1 MPVDDEKPPEQV
13 SAKSTDR
20 LLERILLE
28 AKSLCRADGGTVY
41 VRTDDN
47 HLRFAILRNDT
58 MDLVQGGT
66 TGVEISLPLIPLRD
80 EAGKA
85 NLSNVATV
93 AANLLIS
100 INVADAYKAE
110 AYDFSGTRAFD
121 ESAGYRTTS
130 VLTIPLVNDHNS
142 LMGVLQLIN
151 ARDEGDVVTDFT
163 VEQQRA
169 VEALSRQ
176 AAIALENQL
185 LHQQQRV
192 LLESFIK
199 MIASSIDSK
208 SPYTGG
214 HCERVPILLEM
225 LTTAAI
231 AQSAGP
237 FADFDLTEDEW
248 YELRIAGWLHD
259 CGKVITPVH
268 IMDKATKLERI
279 WDRIGVVRAR
289 IEVMQRDIIINA
301 VREGIPFLEAE
312 EQTRDARAHLSEALT
327 FIERVNQG
335 GEYLPPEDKARLVEL
350 AKMTYM
356 EAGELKSFLDDE
368 ELENLCISRGTLTED
383 ERLIINGHM
392 VHTIQMLEALPF
404 PEHMQRVPEYA
415 GGHHEKMDGGGYP
428 RGLFAG
434 DMSLPARIL
443 AIADV
448 FEALTATD
456 RPYKKPKKLS
466 EAIRIMG
473 FMKKDAHLDPDLL
486 DLFVR
491 EGVYREYAQRYMPDE
506 LIDEVDEEALFAMEA
521 AAIQLP
527 SEEERAERAQSFR
540 PEYEALIRSTE

>member
-1 MPVDDEKPPEQV
+1 VDEEKRPDQV

-66 TGVEISLPLIPLRD
+66 TGVDISLPLIPLRD
-80 EAGKA
+80 DAGKA

-100 INVADAYKAE
+100 INVADAYEAE

-121 ESAGYRTTS
+121 ESVGYRTTS

-151 ARDEGDVVTDFT
+151 ARDESDVVTSFT

-176 AAIALENQL
+176 ASIALENQL
-185 LHQQQRV
+185 LHQQQKV

-225 LTTAAI
+225 LTEAAI
-231 AQSAGP
+231 AQTDGP

-279 WDRIGVVRAR
+279 WDRIGLMRAR
-289 IEVMQRDIIINA
+289 IEVMQRDLIINA

-312 EQTRDARAHLSEALT
+312 EQTREARAQLSEALS

-335 GEYLPPEDKARLVEL
+335 GEYLPPEDKARLAEL

-356 EAGELKSFLDDE
+356 EAGELKMFLDDE
-368 ELENLCISRGTLTED
+368 ELKNLSISRGTLTEE

-415 GGHHEKMDGGGYP
+415 GGHHEKMDGEGYP

-434 DMSLPARIL
+434 DMSLPARML

-466 EAIRIMG
+466 EAMRIMG
-473 FMKKDAHLDPDLL
+473 FMKKDAHLDPELL

-491 EGVYREYAQRYMPDE
+491 EGVYREYARRYMPDE
-506 LIDEVDEEALFAMEA
+506 LVDEVDEEALFAMEA
-521 AAIQLP
+521 VAVELP
-527 SEEERAERAQSFR
+527 PAEERAERAQSFR
-540 PEYEALIRSTE
+540 PEYEGLVRRTES

>member
-1 MPVDDEKPPEQV
+1 MTPEEGPQEMG
-13 SAKSTDR
+13 AERTDR
-20 LLERILLE
+20 LLERILIE
-28 AKSLCRADGGTVY
+28 AKDLCRADGGTVY
-41 VRTDDN
+41 VRTDDE

-58 MDLVQGGT
+58 MRLVQGGS
-66 TGVEISLPLIPLRD
+66 TGVEIDLEPIPLRD

-93 AANLLIS
+93 AANLLVS
-100 INVADAYKAE
+100 VNVTDAYTAE

-142 LMGVLQLIN
+142 LIGVLQLIN
-151 ARDEGDVVTDFT
+151 ARDHEDVVTVFT
-163 VEQQRA
+163 VDQQRA

-185 LHQQQRV
+185 LHEQQKV

-225 LTTAAI
+225 LTETAI
-231 AQSAGP
+231 AQREGP
-237 FADFDLTEDEW
+237 FADFDLTEVEW

-268 IMDKATKLERI
+268 VMDKATKLETI
-279 WDRIGVVRAR
+279 WDRVAVLRTR
-289 IEVMQRDIIINA
+289 IEVMQRDIILNA
-301 VREGIPFLEAE
+301 VRDGTSFLEAE
-312 EQTRDARAHLSEALT
+312 EQTREERGRLAEVLA

-335 GEYLPPEDKARLVEL
+335 SEYLPEEDKERLAEI
-350 AKMTYM
+350 AQMTYM
-356 EAGELKSFLDDE
+356 EGGVQRPFLDED
-368 ELENLCISRGTLTED
+368 ELENLCISRGTLTEA
-383 ERLIINGHM
+383 ERVIINGHM

-404 PEHMQRVPEYA
+404 PQHMKRVPEYA
-415 GGHHEKMDGGGYP
+415 GGHHEKMDGQGYP

-434 DMSLPARIL
+434 DMSLPARML

-448 FEALTATD
+448 FEALTAVD

-466 EAIRIMG
+466 EAVRIMG
-473 FMKKDAHLDPDLL
+473 FMKKDGHLDPQLL

-491 EGVYREYAQRYMPDE
+491 EGVYLDYARRYMPPE
-506 LIDEVDEEALFAMEA
+506 LIDEVDEQ
-521 AAIQLP
+521 AILAIEPAEVELP
-527 SEEERAERAQSFR
+527 PAEERAERAHRFL
-540 PEYEALIRSTE
+540 PEYEVLLRKTVD